1 MKTLSPK
8 FNKLPI
14 IKTVKM
20 DIYKY
25 FNRVQQLHT
34 LLKRKA
40 TGTPRELAKK
50 LKLFERQTLEYVREL
65 KDLGIPIAFCKH
77 QKTYYYEK
85 EVIFKFEFRIL
96 TPDELQ
102 NLEGGRSLCTQNFF
116 SLFS

>member
-1 MKTLSPK
+1 
-8 FNKLPI
+8 
-14 IKTVKM
+14 M

-50 LKLFERQTLEYVREL
+50 LKLSERQTLEYVREL

-85 EVIFKFEFRIL
+85 EVIFKFEFRTL
-96 TPDELQ
+96 SPDELQ
-102 NLEGGRSLCTQNFF
+102 NLEGGRSLCSQNLFQ
-116 SLFS
+116 SLLTSTHVLL

>member
-1 MKTLSPK
+1 
-8 FNKLPI
+8 
-14 IKTVKM
+14 M

-40 TGTPRELAKK
+40 TGTPRDLAKK
-50 LKLFERQTLEYVREL
+50 LKLSERQTLEYVREL

-77 QKTYYYEK
+77 EKTYYYEK
-85 EVIFKFEFRIL
+85 EVIFNFEFRIL
-96 TPDELQ
+96 SPDELQ
-102 NLEGGRSLCTQNFF
+102 NLEGGRSFCTQNFF